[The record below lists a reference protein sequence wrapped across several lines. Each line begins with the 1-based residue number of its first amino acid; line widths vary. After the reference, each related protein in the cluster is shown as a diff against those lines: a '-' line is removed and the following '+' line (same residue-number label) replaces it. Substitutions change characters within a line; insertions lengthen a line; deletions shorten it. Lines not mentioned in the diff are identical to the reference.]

1 MLHER
6 EICIDFC
13 VTQRYVLV
21 TDGKSGPP
29 WPHFFLRLS
38 ASLRQF
44 HFVKTENKRRALLCR
59 KIICP
64 FLAP

>member
-1 MLHER
+1 MLYER
-6 EICIDFC
+6 ERCIDFC
-13 VTQRYVLV
+13 VTQRYMLV

-44 HFVKTENKRRALLCR
+44 PNST
-59 KIICP
+59 
-64 FLAP
+64 FLKQRTNGGLYYAGK